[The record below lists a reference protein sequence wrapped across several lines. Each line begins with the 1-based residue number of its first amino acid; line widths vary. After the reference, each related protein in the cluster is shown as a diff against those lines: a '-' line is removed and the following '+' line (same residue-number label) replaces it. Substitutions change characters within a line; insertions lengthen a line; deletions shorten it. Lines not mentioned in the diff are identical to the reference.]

1 MTMRLGTDA
10 DVLGFATTHAPRKV
24 EPMPARPSHGPT
36 TDEPL
41 YVMVAESLRR
51 RILSGQLRPGDQLPT
66 EHELCEVLH
75 VSRITVRRG
84 IDLLVHERLVYR
96 RRPTGTFVSMPDD
109 ADSTGHSSV
118 LHGATGETRGIGDG
132 SATIMAKARL
142 EPADVRVAQA
152 LGIAPGAEVFSL
164 RRVRGDGDTPFV
176 HCETHLTGFGNLPL
190 DDDAYLGS
198 LYGLLA
204 SQGIVADRIEE
215 EVQAVRAPRDVRDAL
230 GIGRGEPVLRRT
242 RRARQSGGPFHELT
256 VCHYIGERFRYC
268 VEMGGIVS
276 EGHGEGRP
284 PCLGQG
290 ADAS

>member
-1 MTMRLGTDA
+1 
-10 DVLGFATTHAPRKV
+10 
-24 EPMPARPSHGPT
+24 MPARPSHGPT
-36 TDEPL
+36 ADEPL
-41 YVMVAESLRR
+41 YVMVADSLRQ

-66 EHELCEVLH
+66 EHELCETLH

-96 RRPTGTFVSMPDD
+96 RRPTGTFVSRPDD
-109 ADSTGHSSV
+109 ADSTGSSSV
-118 LHGATGETRGIGDG
+118 LHGITGETRGIGDG
-132 SATIMAKARL
+132 SETIVARACL

-152 LGIAPGAEVFSL
+152 LGIAPGVEVFSL
-164 RRVRGDGDTPFV
+164 RRVRGDGGTPFV
-176 HCETHLTGFGNLPL
+176 HCETHLTGFGSLPL
-190 DDDAYLGS
+190 DADAYLGS

-242 RRARQSGGPFHELT
+242 RRARQSGGPFRELT

-268 VEMGGIVS
+268 VEMGGAVS

-284 PCLGQG
+284 PRLGQG